1 MLYDVPPDD
10 AGEWSSP
17 AFIVDKVGDILGRVV
32 TDYEGPNR
40 ETEDHPGVPADADSV
55 LRACMHKNYYTVMD
69 MVWGFS
75 QIQLTE
81 RAQRIWTI
89 VTSSGLK
96 RWKYLPFGPK
106 QGPGIC
112 QSFNDHAF
120 GDLEAT
126 VIFVD
131 DFCTASDT
139 FEQHIADV
147 IQLLE
152 RGRLHG
158 VEWRLT

>member
-1 MLYDVPPDD
+1 
-10 AGEWSSP
+10 
-17 AFIVDKVGDILGRVV
+17 
-32 TDYEGPNR
+32 
-40 ETEDHPGVPADADSV
+40 
-55 LRACMHKNYYTVMD
+55 MD

-89 VTSSGLK
+89 VTSAGLK

-139 FEQHIADV
+139 FDEHIADV
-147 IQLLE
+147 KK
-152 RGRLHG
+152 
-158 VEWRLT
+158 